1 MIIDDVES
9 INESV
14 FYGSDIVLLCTNGDI
29 DIDRSNTFSRFTR
42 KIFSIKENQNYVG
55 FEGYNLMI
63 LNNSDNEKNQERLK
77 KLKNGKKIKN
87 FKVFNPSA
95 NLNVNPNLNNDFKF
109 LRQLSNFVTKHCLNK
124 EYFFQM
130 EIK

>member
-29 DIDRSNTFSRFTR
+29 DIERSNTFSRFAR
-42 KIFSIKENQNYVG
+42 KIFSIQENQNYVG

-63 LNNSDNEKNQERLK
+63 LNNSGNFFSIVNTLFCLK
-77 KLKNGKKIKN
+77 VYTSQIFLKSTDTYHGTPATQCKAPSGHPKKYNDPLRGHHEVKPQGIK
-87 FKVFNPSA
+87 
-95 NLNVNPNLNNDFKF
+95 
-109 LRQLSNFVTKHCLNK
+109 
-124 EYFFQM
+124 
-130 EIK
+130 